1 MTRESHLAPG
11 ERSRAARV
19 RGIWLRSFGTALLM
33 LSQFGTAQAQSLV
46 DAVRAENRDAA
57 LALLEQRVDVNERMA
72 DGTTALHWA
81 VYNDDLDLIK
91 RLLKAGAK
99 ATVANDYGVTPMS
112 QAAERANAEVIKALL
127 KAGADVESPNR
138 EGQTALMTV
147 ARTNRVEAAKA
158 LLSKGAKV
166 NAREQWRGQTALM
179 WAAAQSQPEM
189 VKLLIKHGADVNAR
203 SNIRQWPRKVTAEP
217 RPQNRPSGGLTP
229 LLFAAREGCAP
240 CAQALVEGGAD
251 IDLADP
257 DNISPLLMATLNA
270 RWDVASYLVDAKANP
285 NKWDTW
291 GRAPLYS
298 TVDYNTTPRGGR
310 PDRPSLDK
318 TTAVEVVDK
327 LLRAGANP
335 NMQLKLFPPYRSLGQ
350 DRGGDSMLTVGT
362 TPLLRAAKAG
372 DAASARLLLQHGA
385 LPDLPNT
392 LGITP
397 LMAAAGVGSTTVD
410 TRARFRNE
418 APCVETAKLILA
430 AGANVNA
437 ARESGQT
444 ALHGA
449 AQWGWND
456 FVQLLADSGANLQ
469 AKDENGISALDV
481 AMGKSGRTGRSAN
494 SPEPHPET
502 AELLKKLMA
511 ASKTT

>member
-1 MTRESHLAPG
+1 
-11 ERSRAARV
+11 
-19 RGIWLRSFGTALLM
+19 
-33 LSQFGTAQAQSLV
+33 
-46 DAVRAENRDAA
+46 
-57 LALLEQRVDVNERMA
+57 
-72 DGTTALHWA
+72 
-81 VYNDDLDLIK
+81 
-91 RLLKAGAK
+91 
-99 ATVANDYGVTPMS
+99 
-112 QAAERANAEVIKALL
+112 
-127 KAGADVESPNR
+127 
-138 EGQTALMTV
+138 
-147 ARTNRVEAAKA
+147 
-158 LLSKGAKV
+158 
-166 NAREQWRGQTALM
+166 
-179 WAAAQSQPEM
+179 
-189 VKLLIKHGADVNAR
+189 
-203 SNIRQWPRKVTAEP
+203 
-217 RPQNRPSGGLTP
+217 
-229 LLFAAREGCAP
+229 
-240 CAQALVEGGAD
+240 
-251 IDLADP
+251 
-257 DNISPLLMATLNA
+257 
-270 RWDVASYLVDAKANP
+270 
-285 NKWDTW
+285 
-291 GRAPLYS
+291 
-298 TVDYNTTPRGGR
+298 
-310 PDRPSLDK
+310 
-318 TTAVEVVDK
+318 
-327 LLRAGANP
+327 LRAGANP